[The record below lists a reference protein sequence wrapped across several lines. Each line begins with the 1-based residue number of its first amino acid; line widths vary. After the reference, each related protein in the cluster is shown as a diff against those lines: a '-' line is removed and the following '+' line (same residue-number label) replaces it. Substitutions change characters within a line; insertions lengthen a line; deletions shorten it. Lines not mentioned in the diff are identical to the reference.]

1 MSKIVVTH
9 LKADFDALASAVA
22 ACRLFGCDS
31 IVVST
36 EMEPSVATFLQ
47 NTAMDLPIVRVKPKE
62 IEEFPH
68 IDHLII
74 TDCKQSKR
82 LGNLSAL
89 IDSSDKIT
97 IFDHHPAYAKDIE
110 TADSRI
116 STYGAC
122 TTAVVREL
130 IDSNIAITPADA
142 TLYLLG
148 VYEDTGLLTFSST
161 TAEDVL
167 IVAELMARGGD
178 VSIITDYVKRELSRE
193 QVFVL
198 NELLINM
205 TFMKVGDVL
214 VTYSYAS
221 IDEYIE
227 ELAFLAHRMIDMEG
241 LEVLF
246 IVVRS
251 GPRVVLVGRSKD
263 PRVDVS
269 RIVAKFGG
277 GGHASAASANIKDL
291 DLHEAVE
298 ILITTLREQIA
309 PVRFVREIMNSPAKS
324 LNSSDS
330 FNDAMQFTSMHNL
343 NHVPVVKNSKTVG
356 IISHK
361 EILQGMKH
369 GLTEL
374 PVEQL
379 MQVEIETVT
388 PDTQFA
394 EAEEILLN
402 YNQKLLPVEQNGKL
416 VGVVTR
422 TDLLRIM
429 HEESIK
435 RSTYEEGTKARMGLS
450 RTRNV
455 QDILLTELTPA
466 YFSYLKEISEIA
478 AEEGVSLYMVGGFVR
493 DLMMGF
499 TGVDMDLVVE
509 GDAIRIAAVYAK
521 KNKGKLT
528 IHDKYKTASVTLPSD
543 DKIDFATA
551 RTEYYSNPGAAPV
564 VEFSSLKS
572 DLSRRDFTINAMAIQ
587 IDGDNFGQLVDF
599 FGGQRDLLDKKIR
612 VLHSMSFIDDPT
624 RAFRAL
630 RFAARLGFMLGS
642 HTERLMKHASSVGLF
657 SKIAG
662 GKLFVE
668 LKYILMEDR
677 YYEALTLLKKYDML
691 DCIYPK
697 LAIYEDKKQQFKF
710 LDELWRECMPNLSKG
725 AQIWRVRFVI
735 LMMDLTPADFK
746 SALESLRIEETTAA
760 KLLDIYNRSRYTTK
774 KLRML
779 KSFKPSE
786 LYSIF
791 SKHND
796 EELMMIGV
804 HLGEKRVS
812 LLMGYIQTYRD
823 IKIELTGDDLKNMGI
838 PPSKEMGKLLT
849 ELLFAKLDGVIADRA
864 QEEEYVRQKL
874 ENNKKA

>member
-1 MSKIVVTH
+1 
-9 LKADFDALASAVA
+9 
-22 ACRLFGCDS
+22 
-31 IVVST
+31 
-36 EMEPSVATFLQ
+36 
-47 NTAMDLPIVRVKPKE
+47 MDLPIVRVKPKE